1 MTMRREKPTPLAIK
15 RRGLM
20 FVLSSPSG
28 AGKSSIARGL
38 LENDPCLSMSISVT
52 TRPIRPSEIQD
63 KDYHFVTREVFKSY
77 IDQRLFLEH
86 AQVFDHFYGTLKEP
100 VDKDLHNSKDVLFDI
115 DWQGAKQL
123 KAIARQDLVSL
134 FILPPSYKELDARLR
149 KRGQDTEETIQKRM
163 AGALAEISHW
173 AEYDYVLINENLE
186 ETISRALHIL
196 EVERLKRS
204 RQTGLAEFVK
214 TLKT

>member
-1 MTMRREKPTPLAIK
+1 MIKEMPETIAIK

-38 LENDPCLSMSISVT
+38 LENDTRLSMSVSVT
-52 TRPIRPSEIQD
+52 TRPMRPGEIQD
-63 KDYHFVTREVFKSY
+63 QDYHFVSEQTFKNY
-77 IDQRLFLEH
+77 IDEDLFLEH
-86 AQVFDHFYGTLKEP
+86 AKVFDHYYGTLKAP
-100 VDKDLHNSKDVLFDI
+100 VEQDLHASKDVLFDI

-123 KAIARQDLVSL
+123 KAIARKDLVSL
-134 FILPPSYKELDARLR
+134 FILPPSYEALNERLHNR
-149 KRGQDTEETIQKRM
+149 AQDTKEIIQRRM
-163 AGALAEISHW
+163 AGAMSEISHW

-186 ETISRALHIL
+186 ATIAHALHIL

-204 RQTGLAEFVK
+204 RQTGLAEFVE
-214 TLKT
+214 TLQA

>member
-1 MTMRREKPTPLAIK
+1 MKKSEPVSIAIK

-38 LENDPCLSMSISVT
+38 LENDTRLSMSISMT
-52 TRPIRPSEIQD
+52 TRPKRPGETQD
-63 KDYHFVTREVFKSY
+63 QDYHFVSHDIFEDY
-77 IDQRLFLEH
+77 IQKGLFLEH
-86 AQVFDHFYGTLKEP
+86 AKVFDHYYGTLKEQ
-100 VDKDLHNSKDVLFDI
+100 VDQDLGQSKDVLFDI

-134 FILPPSYKELDARLR
+134 FILPPSFEELNERLH
-149 KRGQDTEETIQKRM
+149 KRAQDTEETIQKRM
-163 AGALAEISHW
+163 LGAQSEISHW
-173 AEYDYVLINENLE
+173 SEYDYVLINQDLD

-214 TLKT
+214 TLRA

>member
-1 MTMRREKPTPLAIK
+1 
-15 RRGLM
+15 M

-38 LENDPCLSMSISVT
+38 LENDTRLSMSISMT
-52 TRPIRPSEIQD
+52 TRPKRPGETQD
-63 KDYHFVTREVFKSY
+63 QDYHFVSHDIFEDY
-77 IDQRLFLEH
+77 IQKGLFLEH
-86 AQVFDHFYGTLKEP
+86 AKVFDHYYGTLKEQ
-100 VDKDLHNSKDVLFDI
+100 VDQDLGQSKDVLFDI

-134 FILPPSYKELDARLR
+134 FILPPSFEELNERLH
-149 KRGQDTEETIQKRM
+149 KRAQDTEETIQKRM
-163 AGALAEISHW
+163 LGAQSEISHW
-173 AEYDYVLINENLE
+173 SEYDYVLINQDLD

-214 TLKT
+214 TLRA